1 MMPDELIRILQDG
14 NHSLVVAGD
23 GIRTFDGRGISDLY
37 GLLTEHPGWLR
48 GASVADKVVG
58 KGAAALLILGG
69 VRELFAGVVS
79 TSALG
84 LLKDSGIP
92 VRFSQEVAH
101 IVNRKGDGV
110 CPVET
115 LCKECTTAAQCLPL
129 IREFVA
135 KIKNN
140 ICLLYTSPSPRD

>member
-1 MMPDELIRILQDG
+1 MPDELIRILQDG

-23 GIRTFDGRGISDLY
+23 RIRTFDGRGISDLY
-37 GLLTEHPGWLR
+37 DLLTEHPGWLR
-48 GASVADKVVG
+48 EASVADKVVG

-140 ICLLYTSPSPRD
+140 I

>member
-1 MMPDELIRILQDG
+1 MMMDELVRILQDG

-37 GLLTEHPGWLR
+37 DLLTEHPGWLR

-84 LLKDSGIP
+84 LLKDSGIR

-140 ICLLYTSPSPRD
+140 I

>member
-37 GLLTEHPGWLR
+37 DLLTEHPGWLR

-92 VRFSQEVAH
+92 VRFSQEVTH
-101 IVNRKGDGV
+101 ILSSKGDGV
-110 CPVET
+110 CPVKT

-129 IREFVA
+129 IREFVS

-140 ICLLYTSPSPRD
+140 I

>member
-84 LLKDSGIP
+84 LLKDSGLP

-140 ICLLYTSPSPRD
+140 I

>member
-37 GLLTEHPGWLR
+37 DLLTEHPGWLR

-135 KIKNN
+135 KITNN
-140 ICLLYTSPSPRD
+140 I

>member
-37 GLLTEHPGWLR
+37 DLLTEHPGWLR

-115 LCKECTTAAQCLPL
+115 LCKECTTAAQFLPL

-140 ICLLYTSPSPRD
+140 I

>member
-37 GLLTEHPGWLR
+37 DLLTEHPGWLR

-115 LCKECTTAAQCLPL
+115 LCKECTTTAQCLPL

-140 ICLLYTSPSPRD
+140 I

>member
-84 LLKDSGIP
+84 LLKDSGTP

-140 ICLLYTSPSPRD
+140 I

>member
-1 MMPDELIRILQDG
+1 MPDELIRILQDG

-140 ICLLYTSPSPRD
+140 I

>member
-1 MMPDELIRILQDG
+1 MA
-14 NHSLVVAGD
+14 S
-23 GIRTFDGRGISDLY
+23 
-37 GLLTEHPGWLR
+37 

-140 ICLLYTSPSPRD
+140 I

>member
-101 IVNRKGDGV
+101 IVNRKGNGV

-140 ICLLYTSPSPRD
+140 I

>member
-1 MMPDELIRILQDG
+1 M
-14 NHSLVVAGD
+14 VAD
-23 GIRTFDGRGISDLY
+23 DRDPTFDGRGISRPVWSSD
-37 GLLTEHPGWLR
+37 GTPGWLR

-140 ICLLYTSPSPRD
+140 I

>member
-1 MMPDELIRILQDG
+1 MMMDELVQILRNG
-14 NHSLVVAGD
+14 NHTLVVSGD
-23 GIRTFDGRGISDLY
+23 EIRTFDGRGISDLY
-37 GLLTEHPGWLR
+37 GLLTEHPDWLR
-48 GASVADKVVG
+48 GATVADKVIG

-69 VRELFAGVVS
+69 VRELFAGVIS

-92 VRFSQEVAH
+92 VRFSQEVSH
-101 IVNRKGDGV
+101 IVNRKGDGI

-129 IREFVA
+129 IREFVS

-140 ICLLYTSPSPRD
+140 I

>member
-37 GLLTEHPGWLR
+37 DLLTEHPGWLR

-79 TSALG
+79 TSARG

-140 ICLLYTSPSPRD
+140 I